1 MEHQEDTVHTKRL
14 EQIGGSAG
22 LVFLLLALAY
32 IFLSP
37 QLEPTAAPSEVAKVY
52 TDQQFGAL
60 FWNWVGSLAFF
71 CYLFYLG
78 ALYSVLRHAERGT
91 GWLSLIAFSGGA
103 LFIAI
108 HALETISAYVLAWHM
123 APSGNLA
130 VVQALFDLQNLVVYY
145 DMIPSAASMVATAL
159 VIVST
164 RVLPRWIGWMGF
176 VLAACGLV
184 ASAGIVTPQQGAFL
198 IPGAVGLLGW
208 LLIYQPALSIALI
221 RRAGAAQDTSTTF
234 ATEPAAVG

>member
-1 MEHQEDTVHTKRL
+1 MHTKRL
-14 EQIGGSAG
+14 EQIGGGAG
-22 LVFLLLALAY
+22 LVFVLLAIAY

-37 QLEPTAAPSEVAKVY
+37 PLEPTAAPSEVAKLY

-60 FWNWVGSLAFF
+60 FWNWVGSLSFF
-71 CYLFYLG
+71 CYLFFLG
-78 ALYSVLRHAERGT
+78 TLYSILRRAEGGT

-108 HALETISAYVLAWHM
+108 HALETLSAYVLAWHA

-145 DMIPSAASMVATAL
+145 DVIPSAAGMVASSL

-176 VLAACGLV
+176 VLAGCALV
-184 ASAGIVTPQQGAFL
+184 ASAGIVTPQQGVFL
-198 IPGAVGLLGW
+198 IPGAVQLVGG

-221 RRAGAAQDTSTTF
+221 RRAGAAEETSRTF
-234 ATEPAAVG
+234 ATETASVG